1 MSGTISDAVK
11 NTFGDMLGNNNITF
25 QDKKNIIDRLSADSG
40 ASNLAKFFPRFTE
53 LASVLKTA
61 NVMMFSDT
69 TGQIEINSVT
79 ENIKKI
85 GGGAY
90 GTIFLGDSGA
100 VYKRIKMADN
110 NFKTE
115 NERTYYTELFHRELY
130 IEAFVQIVLQSDS
143 KYGNNIARLEGIYKD
158 RVVEDTYDLVPSK
171 RKYAYYYKMENVQY
185 TFKDYVKTLP
195 NVTLT
200 MATKFEELG
209 LMLHYFM
216 ETYGF
221 FHRDLHGG
229 NIMFDAAGNL
239 KLIDFG
245 MSCISVNDVQYSVNN
260 DECMSFDIFI
270 LITYLLEY
278 NIVPELSYK
287 FRELLSDDMGFDIF
301 TLMKRYTRSNEAV
314 FHKSYFSHSIKPKTQ
329 PWSDGTTSRFIES
342 ILPKLD
348 PKVFADYWGNFKK
361 TLSAPSP
368 VPITT
373 IEQRTRANLEKI
385 FKAKPLVLP
394 VAPKNN
400 LKQTRA
406 INLVK
411 PAYRTMA
418 VPTNRKTHKNRK
430 SRRNRS

>member
-1 MSGTISDAVK
+1 MSGVISDDVK
-11 NTFGDMLGNNNITF
+11 NTFGNMLGKNNISF
-25 QDKKNIIDRLSADSG
+25 EDKERIIDRLSADSG
-40 ASNLAKFFPRFTE
+40 ASNLARYYPRFTE
-53 LASVLKTA
+53 LANVLKTA
-61 NVMMFSDT
+61 TVMMFDDT

-79 ENIKKI
+79 ERIKKI

-130 IEAFVQIVLQSDS
+130 IEAFVQVVLQSDS

-158 RVVEDTYDLVPSK
+158 TIVDETYDLHPSK
-171 RKYAYYYKMENVQY
+171 RKYVYFYKMENVQY

-195 NVTLT
+195 NVALT

-209 LMLHYFM
+209 SMLQYFM
-216 ETYGF
+216 DTYGF

-229 NIMFDAAGNL
+229 NIMFDALGNI

-245 MSCISVNDVQYSVNN
+245 MSCISVNGIQYSVNN

-301 TLMKRYTRSNEAV
+301 ALMKRYIRPNEAV
-314 FHKSYFSHSIKPKTQ
+314 FHKSYFSYSIKPKIQ
-329 PWSDGTTSRFIES
+329 PWSDGITSRFINS
-342 ILPKLD
+342 ILPRLD
-348 PKVFADYWGNFKK
+348 PKGFAEYWSNFKK

-373 IEQRTRANLEKI
+373 IEQRTRADLNKI
-385 FKAKPLVLP
+385 LKAKPLANMYSSKMLKA
-394 VAPKNN
+394 APK
-400 LKQTRA
+400 
-406 INLVK
+406 INLIK
-411 PAYRTMA
+411 PAYRTVA
-418 VPTNRKTHKNRK
+418 LPTNRKTHKNRK